1 MSPSLMGEP
10 APHGYRAE
18 APASKVPQLRA
29 AAGLGE
35 DKSEAGQRAPVSQR
49 RESSHRSA
57 RPGSSIPSRRS
68 SLEPRATQ
76 GHWAQ
81 SGYEGR
87 GPAGLDPS
95 SKKIRKNWRSP
106 KLRRRAC
113 PRQSSKGGGDR
124 PGRIP
129 RELMRRLGKSKSSHF
144 PPRVYDVFSPFISSG
159 QCAQPP

>member
-18 APASKVPQLRA
+18 APPGKVPQLRA

-49 RESSHRSA
+49 RESSHRLA

-76 GHWAQ
+76 GDWAQ

-95 SKKIRKNWRSP
+95 SKKSRKNWRSP

-113 PRQSSKGGGDR
+113 PRQSSKGRGR
-124 PGRIP
+124 PARPNTKRIN
-129 RELMRRLGKSKSSHF
+129 EKIGQKQIFSL
-144 PPRVYDVFSPFISSG
+144 PPQGV
-159 QCAQPP
+159 

>member
-10 APHGYRAE
+10 AAHGYRAE

-49 RESSHRSA
+49 RESSHRLA

-95 SKKIRKNWRSP
+95 SKKSRKNWRSP

-113 PRQSSKGGGDR
+113 PRQSSKGRGRLAR
-124 PGRIP
+124 PNTKRIN
-129 RELMRRLGKSKSSHF
+129 EKIGQKQIFSL
-144 PPRVYDVFSPFISSG
+144 PPQGV
-159 QCAQPP
+159 

>member
-35 DKSEAGQRAPVSQR
+35 DKSEAGQQAPVSQR

-76 GHWAQ
+76 GHRAQ

-87 GPAGLDPS
+87 GTAGLDPS
-95 SKKIRKNWRSP
+95 SKKSRKNWCSP

-113 PRQSSKGGGDR
+113 PRQSSKGRGRLAR
-124 PGRIP
+124 PNTKRIN
-129 RELMRRLGKSKSSHF
+129 EKIGQKQIFSL
-144 PPRVYDVFSPFISSG
+144 PPQGV
-159 QCAQPP
+159 

>member
-29 AAGLGE
+29 AAGLGD
-35 DKSEAGQRAPVSQR
+35 DKSEAGQ
-49 RESSHRSA
+49 

-95 SKKIRKNWRSP
+95 SKKSRKNWRSP

-113 PRQSSKGGGDR
+113 PRQSSKGRGRLAR
-124 PGRIP
+124 PNTKRIN
-129 RELMRRLGKSKSSHF
+129 EKIGQKQIFSL
-144 PPRVYDVFSPFISSG
+144 PPQGV
-159 QCAQPP
+159 